1 MTLSLLGL
9 NFGWVASRELR
20 RPTFHKAIKTRD
32 RCTKRTRPGSL
43 HCRTLFGLS
52 RVVSPASVEA
62 AGIEPAYGSSQWQA
76 LQELTRTPDPVA
88 AYLQLFGGTDSHSLS
103 TIERDLSDVLLRWP
117 QLPDHIRQVIMT
129 LVRQS

>member
-1 MTLSLLGL
+1 MTIFAGYSEKNSKARQLS
-9 NFGWVASRELR
+9 
-20 RPTFHKAIKTRD
+20 PTGFLETWSGCK
-32 RCTKRTRPGSL
+32 S
-43 HCRTLFGLS
+43 
-52 RVVSPASVEA
+52 SPKSEVEA
-62 AGIEPAYGSSQWQA
+62 AGIEPAYGSSQLQA

-103 TIERDLSDVLLRWP
+103 KIERDLKDVLLRWP